1 MGTTFY
7 SSINNSFSPATLYA
21 LLMEGGMKGDLFLE
35 DSVLNLTKVTLEGI
49 VIDIFKD
56 QTNEKF
62 CTFSEAYISTCVVI
76 CRFCR
81 KIQIATADFTLGKNK
96 YISLI

>member
-1 MGTTFY
+1 
-7 SSINNSFSPATLYA
+7 
-21 LLMEGGMKGDLFLE
+21 MKGDLSLE
-35 DSVLNLTKVTLEGI
+35 DSVLNLTKVVLEGI
-49 VIDIFKD
+49 FLDIFKD

-62 CTFSEAYISTCVVI
+62 CTFSEAYIATCVVV

-96 YISLI
+96 YVSPI